1 VSDTPHTYANFTL
14 EREVRKAIL
23 TLEVGRTAIHF
34 SIADAQEGIAAFID
48 KRPPTFT
55 GR

>member
-1 VSDTPHTYANFTL
+1 MGMTATL
-14 EREVRKAIL
+14 YS
-23 TLEVGRTAIHF
+23 T
-34 SIADAQEGIAAFID
+34 ADAQEGIAAFID